1 MDEKFA
7 ETDVFT
13 DEELQELDQYIRKEA
28 LLILKDL
35 PMPAISGFNIYSTQ
49 LEQSIAEEYEKYV
62 EKNKTKRELKSRDIK
77 DIVTDMVETYDERIG
92 NLVEEV
98 DSVDAL
104 IEKHRTI
111 KKQLFEEFENRTQ
124 SQDSSES
131 ESYKEIL
138 EDKIESSFKDSKEY
152 LILQLK
158 NKTSESI
165 KLKSELRKHYKEE
178 MDKYYQK
185 TSFLSKSRLLSNH
198 ESVVDRTVTK
208 FESKRGQ
215 SNLGQ
220 FKAFV
225 EESVEDI
232 FKKIEEDN
240 DKNTPTLPAIGI
252 DLGTTNSCV
261 AFFKPGV
268 KNSNSVVVIENE
280 QGYKV
285 TPSMVSIRSEGKI
298 VGNGAKDGI
307 LAHPR
312 NTIYSAKRL
321 IGRNYSD
328 VEVQRD
334 MSRVLDYD
342 VIDDGLDNPKI
353 RVFVDNKPQD
363 FFAEEISA
371 EVLKKMRETAE
382 TYLGIKV
389 TKAVITVP
397 AYFNDAQKEATKDAG
412 MIAGLEVLKIINE
425 PTAAAVAFQLKADD
439 LSSRYDLVR
448 P

>member
-1 MDEKFA
+1 
-7 ETDVFT
+7 
-13 DEELQELDQYIRKEA
+13 
-28 LLILKDL
+28 
-35 PMPAISGFNIYSTQ
+35 
-49 LEQSIAEEYEKYV
+49 
-62 EKNKTKRELKSRDIK
+62 
-77 DIVTDMVETYDERIG
+77 
-92 NLVEEV
+92 
-98 DSVDAL
+98 
-104 IEKHRTI
+104 
-111 KKQLFEEFENRTQ
+111 LFEEFENKTQ
-124 SQDSSES
+124 SQDSTDSD
-131 ESYKEIL
+131 SYKQIL
-138 EDKIESSFKDSKEY
+138 EDKIESSYKDSKEY

-165 KLKSELRKHYKEE
+165 NLKSELRKHYKEE

-185 TSFLSKSRLLSNH
+185 TSFLSKARLLSNH
-198 ESVVDRTVTK
+198 ESVVERTVAK

-215 SNLGQ
+215 SNLGE

-232 FKKIEEDN
+232 YKEIEEEN
-240 DKNTPTLPAIGI
+240 DMNTPALPAIGI

-280 QGYKV
+280 QGLRV
-285 TPSMVSIRSEGKI
+285 TPSMVSIRSEGRI
-298 VGNGAKDGI
+298 VGNIAKDEI
-307 LAHPR
+307 LVHPR
-312 NTIYSAKRL
+312 STIYSAKRL
-321 IGRNYSD
+321 IGRNFSD

-353 RVFVDNKPQD
+353 KVFVDNKHQE

-371 EVLKKMRETAE
+371 EVLKKMKETAE

-412 MIAGLEVLKIINE
+412 MIAGLDVLKIINE
-425 PTAAAVAFQLKADD
+425 PTAAAIAFQLKARDS
-439 LSSRYDLVR
+439 SSRYD
-448 P
+448 